1 MQPLEII
8 GNVAARRIAAVLQ
21 TPGTR
26 ALFGIMGL
34 RPDVTTA
41 MARAISLIPNVGPIE
56 VFLHS
61 SLRDGDVGNA
71 QISTATATWHR
82 NHPTPGIRATIFSVP
97 AAQIRAVEQSLGHV
111 VRIDEKWLLERPQD
125 WADIS
130 LAHALDETRD
140 AMTHVLAG
148 VLQSG
153 LLVTPLIL
161 AKFCSRVAT
170 TMQAGSMLENA
181 VREAL
186 PALRLP
192 RNAGDGKAHFSA
204 DDGAARD
211 FFSRLRQEAQPYL
224 YRRTK
229 EGETVASGELRR
241 KLAELEANLALSKVS
256 AATIGALAEDAN
268 VREGQW
274 SAAQEAAAELPW
286 DELAPVFAQARKTEK
301 PSFGEETRRLFDQE
315 FRTTLDNDEKT
326 FLDGLKTD
334 GAKPGPKID
343 SFFEKHRDRLKKNPT
358 LYRRWEKLIYKKPV
372 EVQDLGEGLLR
383 LVDQVCAEAEPS
395 EDQRVYI
402 WLRGSEQAS
411 FWANEKLRLQLLYL
425 RDRYRGLQ
433 AMLEPEIVLDF
444 GHCWATNWEHAQVDG
459 ASGTNTIEFEAFLVS
474 AAELPVVKPGKVK
487 QPVARGQMIWKPVPN
502 AIGYSLPLDL
512 RHILPASTGQAWLLT
527 GTIAENRRGRRGAT
541 GIDLEDA
548 GSVIDAHGQ
557 WQGSLANPA
566 RAQNLI
572 CKRFEHALSELEGD
586 KLIDQTGAEAVRARY
601 STFKRHYSD
610 AIKALIAG
618 EGIGSAALSAQAE
631 AYGDLFEAL
640 REHAASEP
648 GLRELVAPL
657 LDIGS
662 IRIEGARAAS
672 ITAGWHP
679 LRLAEI
685 WAKAAQLVETAKAII
700 HANVAQRT
708 GAADFLQSRIRN
720 LAGTYYGDI
729 GRSGGTKPKLL
740 AETQRAL
747 DCSLLEEAEGEGLR
761 NIGEEGAK
769 EAVAA
774 LQLISKNYLELRPHE
789 RSNFSIALL
798 GAESDDIPVQLA
810 RSLAR
815 LMDEGPDLRCDLVIT
830 HGDPQRLRDLFE
842 SQNRRMAGDL
852 DGSAAADLSRSFLA
866 KLRVSL
872 LSPDRLAAEAGRKGS
887 DLALL
892 QDVIAQSAT
901 IRWTEGET
909 IEDPVDLRNHMPTS
923 RSKRLAFGKRS
934 VHSGLYLTAPVQP
947 KAVVAWSNAV
957 HDVLVGENSTPTGP
971 WLPLRW
977 VQFDDGEIKNQ
988 LERAHQLANWVVTFD
1003 RIADRRLIVQDDRRI
1018 IRYFSTPNSSH
1029 NVIVSAEITS
1039 NDLGDRLNN
1048 DLAKLLPGATVEE
1061 RDQILRRLHAIAARL
1076 SGAVVMRAAQWRN
1089 FAQELLGL
1097 VLAERRLE
1105 GLFGATT
1112 DHATAWFYL
1121 DDNRSW
1127 LDLKGEMADI
1137 LAVNFTTDD
1146 SQPVIQLV
1154 VAEAKY
1160 CTAAT
1165 IPQHSKHSLS
1175 QLEATY
1181 TELHRRLLQPDTSL
1195 DPSVWTNRIADM
1207 LLEQMDPFDA
1217 VGGMTQGQ
1225 WIEALRQQA
1234 VRIEVSGHSMIFSE
1248 DLENAPTSE
1257 ARLPDEAL
1265 PPEERRPL
1273 AQWVHGRGE
1282 VTTLLQ
1288 GLGKG
1293 QQPPALPLP
1302 PFWGEDGSPA
1312 GAIGANE
1319 ADEAPTAEPT
1329 REDSQPEASLAPV
1342 NPPVGEVEPNS
1353 PPDAGSGSVQ
1363 ERIVPEEP
1371 ASTSEQRLATESEA
1385 TDQPDGPTGWASP
1398 IGTVLSDMSHAA
1410 DQAAGETWLREKVR
1424 DLQNALQAEG
1434 MDAPIIESRLT
1445 PNSGLVYVGAR
1456 TLTVAWL
1463 ERRQVDLLT
1472 KHRID
1477 IVRISPMPGSIAI
1490 AIRRP
1495 ERSVL
1500 HLADAWL
1507 RRAPGADPGIA
1518 ERFAP
1523 LVGEKEDD
1531 GRLLY
1536 LPLAGE
1542 FGGQERC
1549 APHSLVSGNTGS
1561 GKGILVTNLM
1571 LDLCALNAPEDIDV
1585 YLIDP
1590 KRGVDYAWAR
1600 RLPHLRGG
1608 IVSDQD
1614 EAVELLEKLVAEME
1628 DRYELI
1634 SERGFRNVDQFNR
1647 KVQRSERLSRV
1658 IIFFDEVA
1666 NWMQDDDFKKQVE
1679 ALLNKIATKARA
1691 AGLHLFM
1698 VYQRADVQV
1707 MTMQLRTNLGN
1718 RLILRLPDEG
1728 SSKIAL
1734 GEKGAERLLGK
1745 GHLIAKL
1752 DSDEKIYAQVP
1763 FIGED
1768 EVEELVDAI
1777 AAAWNGLD
1785 QAAE

>member
-8 GNVAARRIAAVLQ
+8 GQVAARRIAAVLQ

-41 MARAISLIPNVGPIE
+41 IARDISLIPNVGPVE

-61 SLRDGDVGNA
+61 SLREGDVGNA
-71 QISTATATWHR
+71 KISTATATWHR
-82 NHPTPGIRATIFSVP
+82 NHPATGVRATIFSVP

-111 VRIDEKWLLERPQD
+111 VRIDEKWLLERPQA
-125 WADIS
+125 WAYVS
-130 LAHALDETRD
+130 LAHSLDETRD
-140 AMTHVLAG
+140 AMANVLAG
-148 VLQSG
+148 LLQAG
-153 LLVTPLIL
+153 LLVTPMIL
-161 AKFCSRVAT
+161 ARFCSRVAS
-170 TMQAGSMLENA
+170 TMQEGSMLENA

-192 RNAGDGKAHFSA
+192 RNAGDGKARFSA
-204 DDGAARD
+204 DITSARE

-241 KLAELEANLALSKVS
+241 KLAELEANLALSKAS
-256 AATIGALAEDAN
+256 ASIVEALADDKN
-268 VREGQW
+268 IREGQW
-274 SAAQEAAAELPW
+274 SPAQEAVAELGW

-315 FRTTLDNDEKT
+315 FRNTLDDDEKS

-358 LYRRWEKLIYKKPV
+358 LYRRWEKLIYKKPI

-383 LVDQVCAEAEPS
+383 LIDQVCAGAEPS
-395 EDQRVYI
+395 DGQRVYI

-411 FWANEKLRLQLLYL
+411 FWANEKLRPQLLYL
-425 RDRYRGLQ
+425 RDRYRGLPE
-433 AMLEPEIVLDF
+433 MLEPEIVLDF
-444 GHCWATNWEHAQVDG
+444 GQCWAVDWEHAQVDG

-474 AAELPVVKPGKVK
+474 SSELPVAKPGKIQ
-487 QPVARGQMIWKPVPN
+487 QPAARGQMIWKPVYN

-512 RHILPASTGQAWLLT
+512 RHILPASAEQAWLLT

-541 GIDLEDA
+541 GIDLEEA

-557 WQGSLANPA
+557 SQGSLANPA
-566 RAQNLI
+566 RPDNLV
-572 CKRFEHALSELEGD
+572 CKRFECALGELERD
-586 KLIDQTGAEAVRARY
+586 KLIDEVGAEEVRAQY
-601 STFKRHYSD
+601 LLFKKHYSD
-610 AIKALIAG
+610 AIDALICG
-618 EGIGSAALSAQAE
+618 EGIGSHALCAQAQ

-662 IRIEGARAAS
+662 IRIEGARDAS

-685 WAKAAQLVETAKAII
+685 WAKAAQLADTAKAII

-708 GAADFLQSRIRN
+708 GAEDFLQSRIRN

-729 GRSGGTKPKLL
+729 GWSGGTKPKLL

-774 LQLISKNYLELRPHE
+774 LQLISQNYLELRPHE

-798 GAESDDIPVQLA
+798 NAESDDIPVQLS

-815 LMDEGPDLRCDLVIT
+815 LVDEDPDLRCDLVIT
-830 HGDPQRLRDLFE
+830 HEDPQRLRDLFE

-852 DGSAAADLSRSFLA
+852 DGSGAADLSRSFIA
-866 KLRVSL
+866 RLRVSL
-872 LSPDRLAAEAGRKGS
+872 LSPDRLVAEAGRKGS

-901 IRWTEGET
+901 IRWKEGEA

-923 RSKRLAFGKRS
+923 RSKRLPFGKRS

-947 KAVVAWSNAV
+947 KSVIAWSNAI
-957 HDVLVGENSTPTGP
+957 HDLLVGENSTPTGP

-977 VQFDDGEIKNQ
+977 VQFDDSAIQNQ

-1039 NDLGDRLNN
+1039 NDLGDRLNS
-1048 DLAKLLPGATVEE
+1048 DLAKLLPNATVEE
-1061 RDQILRRLHAIAARL
+1061 RDQILRRVHAIAARL

-1097 VLAERRLE
+1097 ILAERRLE

-1112 DHATAWFYL
+1112 DRATAWFYL

-1137 LAVNFTTDD
+1137 LAVNFTVEDGE
-1146 SQPVIQLV
+1146 PVIQLV

-1160 CTAAT
+1160 CTASN
-1165 IPQHSKHSLS
+1165 IPQHSKHSLR

-1181 TELHRRLLQPDTSL
+1181 TELHRRLLQPETSL

-1207 LLEQMDPFDA
+1207 ILEQMDPFDT
-1217 VGGMTQGQ
+1217 VGGMSQGQ
-1225 WIEALRQQA
+1225 WIEALRQQS

-1248 DLENAPTSE
+1248 DLENAPPSE
-1257 ARLPDEAL
+1257 ALLPDETL
-1265 PPEERRPL
+1265 SPEERRPL
-1273 AQWVHGRGE
+1273 AQWVHGRSE
-1282 VTTLLQ
+1282 VTALLQ

-1293 QQPPALPLP
+1293 EQPPDFPLP
-1302 PFWGEDGSPA
+1302 TSWGRGGGLA
-1312 GAIGANE
+1312 V
-1319 ADEAPTAEPT
+1319 PTATDETDVAPKT
-1329 REDSQPEASLAPV
+1329 ELVGGHALAEGSVAPITPSTHPLELINPDDERSDSGQGLVAHDVSSPDTSVVTNQEG
-1342 NPPVGEVEPNS
+1342 PVGWP
-1353 PPDAGSGSVQ
+1353 
-1363 ERIVPEEP
+1363 
-1371 ASTSEQRLATESEA
+1371 
-1385 TDQPDGPTGWASP
+1385 SP
-1398 IGTVLSDMSHAA
+1398 IGTVLRGMSHVA
-1410 DQAAGETWLREKVR
+1410 DQVAGEEWLSKKVR
-1424 DLQNALQAEG
+1424 DLQNALHAEG

-1472 KHRID
+1472 KHSID
-1477 IVRISPMPGSIAI
+1477 IVRISPMPGSIAV

-1507 RRAPGADPGIA
+1507 RRAPGADPSIV

-1542 FGGQERC
+1542 FAGQERC

-1571 LDLCALNAPEDIDV
+1571 LDLCALNAPEDIDI

-1614 EAVELLEKLVAEME
+1614 EAVDLLEKLVAEME

-1647 KVQRSERLSRV
+1647 KVALNERLPRV

-1679 ALLNKIATKARA
+1679 SLLNKIATKARA

-1763 FIGED
+1763 FIGDD

-1777 AAAWNGLD
+1777 AATWNGIG
-1785 QAAE
+1785 QSAE